1 MRLSELGEFGLIRR
15 LQDLCAAGNDRVIL
29 GIGDDAAVIRC
40 GEDGRLVLTTDAMAE
55 GVHFERSWFP
65 PESLGW
71 KCLAV
76 NLSDVAAMGA
86 SPICCVVTAALPDG
100 WSVEETEALYAG
112 LRRCADRYRCP
123 VVGGDTVRSANGA
136 VFSLAVLG
144 ELRGTRE
151 IRRSGAAAGDRI
163 CVTGELGGA
172 AVGLNVLRSGGKDR
186 GRFPESV
193 RRLLEPLPRAETAVR
208 LARSGSVTS
217 MIDISDGLASE
228 IRHLCEA
235 SGLGCLLAADR
246 IPVSPETALWAAEAG
261 ESPVRLA
268 LESGE
273 EYELLFTAD
282 PSIRT
287 DTAGPGFTGTTDK
300 MTVIGEM
307 RPPDHGIRIR
317 EGGVESTLTAG
328 GWDHYRSASGHS

>member
-1 MRLSELGEFGLIRR
+1 MKLSELGEFGLIRR
-15 LQDLCAAGNDRVIL
+15 LQDLCAVGNDRVIL

-40 GEDGRLVLTTDAMAE
+40 GEDGRMVFTTDAMVE

-65 PESLGW
+65 VESLGW

-86 SPICCVVTAALPDG
+86 SPVCCVVTAALPDG

-123 VVGGDTVRSANGA
+123 VVGGDTVRSAGGA
-136 VFSLAVLG
+136 VFSIAVLG
-144 ELRGTRE
+144 EMRGARE

-163 CVTGELGGA
+163 CVTGDLGGA
-172 AVGLNVLRSGGKDR
+172 AVGLNVLRSGGKHRD
-186 GRFPESV
+186 RFPESV
-193 RRLLEPLPRAETAVR
+193 RRLLEPLPRAEEAVR
-208 LARSGSVTS
+208 LVRSGGVTS

-235 SGLGCLLAADR
+235 SGLGCVLYADR
-246 IPVSPETALWAAEAG
+246 IPVSRETAIWATEAG

-282 PSIRT
+282 PAARMNQAVAGF
-287 DTAGPGFTGTTDK
+287 AGPADK
-300 MTVIGEM
+300 VTVIGEM
-307 RPPDHGIRIR
+307 RPRDAGIRIR
-317 EGGVESTLTAG
+317 EDGAELPLTAG
-328 GWDHYRSASGHS
+328 GWDHYRSASGNS